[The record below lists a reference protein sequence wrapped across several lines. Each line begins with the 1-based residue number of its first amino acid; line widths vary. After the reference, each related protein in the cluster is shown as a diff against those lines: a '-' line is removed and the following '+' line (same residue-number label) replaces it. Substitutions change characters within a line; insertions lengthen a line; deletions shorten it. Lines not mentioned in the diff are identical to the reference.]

1 MVPPDPIP
9 NSEVKRRCADGSV
22 GLPHVRVGHRQVVN
36 VNPELK
42 SLGFLFMDF
51 YLWIFIIF
59 EFDKLKCGR
68 KLVCFYVK
76 NI

>member
-1 MVPPDPIP
+1 
-9 NSEVKRRCADGSV
+9 
-22 GLPHVRVGHRQVVN
+22 VN
-36 VNPELK
+36 VEPRAEW
-42 SLGFLFMDF
+42 LGFLFMDF

>member
-1 MVPPDPIP
+1 MVTI
-9 NSEVKRRCADGSV
+9 SV
-22 GLPHVRVGHRQVVN
+22 
-36 VNPELK
+36 ELFFQI
-42 SLGFLFMDF
+42 LNTI
-51 YLWIFIIF
+51 LWIFIIF